1 MSQDNVEIVRR
12 GIEAWNRRDV
22 DGFVALVGPD
32 TEVVPVIEAGPLRG
46 PDAIR
51 GWLRENFETM
61 AEFRTEVGEVRDLDD
76 KVVVLGSVHT
86 RGHASGVELDS
97 PIGFVASFQAGRVI
111 RLEVFVDPAKALE
124 AAGLS
129 E

>member
-1 MSQDNVEIVRR
+1 MVSWPLLDPTRR
-12 GIEAWNRRDV
+12 WSLSSKPAHFGGQI
-22 DGFVALVGPD
+22 
-32 TEVVPVIEAGPLRG
+32 
-46 PDAIR
+46 AIS

-86 RGHASGVELDS
+86 RGQASGVELDS
-97 PIGFVASFQAGRVI
+97 PVGFVASFQDGRVI